1 MSLIPLEIKEGE
13 RQAFQCKHCKTA
25 FMAGPNEWHYVKPE
39 ERKMPDEQAWCREYR
54 VIQTWCPTC
63 KCKIYCT
70 R

>member
-1 MSLIPLEIKEGE
+1 MSLFSLRIKEGE
-13 RQAFQCKHCKTA
+13 SQAFQCKRCKTA

-39 ERKMPDEQAWCREYR
+39 ERKTLEEKAWCTEYE
-54 VIQTWCPTC
+54 VIETWCPQC